1 MMARLSVGSTL
12 PSELDLSL
20 RPSALRY
27 HMSAHVRERR
37 IVLLAVASLV
47 LLPRITAH
55 AQSPLPASGA
65 SVIVID
71 SAEIAASGARNLSE
85 LLMARVPG
93 LSVRH
98 RGGMEAEGA
107 DISARGMTGA
117 RIFEPMLVIDGVF
130 ADGEQAMPVPATP
143 ATISRLDDL
152 TLDDVQRIEVLR
164 GPAASARY
172 GYGGAAGVIA
182 VTTRRGST
190 GAPALDVTARAG
202 LTDVNADFP
211 ANYQLTAGTPGQWC
225 NPHLYSATGTTC
237 TPTTLYSWSPLGQ
250 ASPFRVGRATSAR
263 AALSGTTFGARTL
276 AAVTAEHGDGV
287 TGDEWQSR
295 LGFHASVERELP
307 GQITVGAQGSYLE
320 RNAGV
325 PTRGATGTMDNVVY
339 RGLMGS
345 AYDDSVSGY
354 ALPFS
359 PPTSYSLPEPSLVR
373 VTSAL
378 RIGWRPLSWLTV
390 DALGGQDRDR
400 SNALRTERYTYAGG
414 TTDAAVA
421 NTTRWTSGTMHLGVD
436 ASSTLGTSVN
446 LSTYLAYDDVRAR
459 DIRFDSSST
468 VSSWGGM
475 GYMTTWQWRML
486 RDQEATLRQ
495 HVGWNDALDVNAV
508 TRWSVSRGVS
518 APLGAESSRSVDAAL
533 RLPAVRDGLDLRL
546 RAAAGRAPLVPA
558 GTIALFPAPQSSGGY
573 GYGFGGSV
581 EAPLRSRRSEVELGL
596 DASFGRRAQ
605 LQLTWFDAR
614 STDVPIS
621 PAPVPGG
628 YSISRFGGISD
639 RGVEALASAQLV
651 EGPSVRWRA
660 TVTAT
665 TLRSRVTSTTSP
677 STPNDPYQ
685 EGYPPQGVFQR
696 DYTWSDANAD
706 GYIGPDEISGG
717 FTWSYVGPSVPTI
730 QVGVRNSLTLPGAL
744 TLSALL
750 DYRGGQYRDD
760 QTERLRCQ
768 RQTCLGL
775 NDLTLSLEEQARW
788 VAVSRGI
795 TIASAEPASFLRLR
809 EVVLEWAPTAPSRIA
824 GARRF
829 SVRLVG
835 QNLATWTRYPGIDPE
850 VGTPS
855 STGTNG
861 MTDLFQGPLP
871 RRVSVEL
878 RVGAGGFAP

>member
-1 MMARLSVGSTL
+1 MPVL
-12 PSELDLSL
+12 L
-20 RPSALRY
+20 RE
-27 HMSAHVRERR
+27 HR
-37 IVLLAVASLV
+37 IVLLAVASV
-47 LLPRITAH
+47 ILLPRITAH
-55 AQSPLPASGA
+55 AQSPTPPSGA

-107 DISARGMTGA
+107 DLSARGMTSA

-130 ADGEQAMPVPATP
+130 ADGEQAMPVPGAP

-152 TLDDVQRIEVLR
+152 TPDDIQRIEVLR

-172 GYGGAAGVIA
+172 GYGGGAGVIA
-182 VTTRRGST
+182 VTTRRGSAGVT
-190 GAPALDVTARAG
+190 ALDVTARAG
-202 LTDVNADFP
+202 ITDVNTEFP
-211 ANYQLTAGTPGQWC
+211 ANYELTSGTPGQWC

-263 AALSGTTFGARTL
+263 VGLSGTTLGARTL

-295 LGFHASVERELP
+295 VGIRASVERELP
-307 GQITVGAQGSYLE
+307 GRITIGAQGSYLE

-354 ALPFS
+354 RLPYL

-378 RIGWRPLSWLTV
+378 RVEWRPLSWLSV

-400 SNALRTERYTYAGG
+400 SNALRTERFAYAGG
-414 TTDAAVA
+414 TTDAAGA

-436 ASSTLGTSVN
+436 ARSAVGTSVN
-446 LSTYLAYDDVRAR
+446 LATYLAYDDVRAR

-495 HVGWNDALDVNAV
+495 HVGWSDALDVTAL
-508 TRWSVSRGVS
+508 TRWPVSRGVS

-533 RLPAVRDGLDLRL
+533 RLPAVREGLDLRL
-546 RAAAGRAPLVPA
+546 RAAAGRVPLVPA
-558 GTIALFPAPQSSGGY
+558 GTVALQPTSQSSGGY
-573 GYGFGGSV
+573 GYGYGGSV

-596 DASFGRRAQ
+596 DASIGRRAQ

-614 STDVPIS
+614 SSVVPIS

-651 EGPSVRWRA
+651 DGPRVRWRA

-665 TLRSRVTSTTSP
+665 SLRSRVTSTTSRGL
-677 STPNDPYQ
+677 PNDPYQ
-685 EGYPPQGVFQR
+685 EGYPAQGIWQR
-696 DYTWSDANAD
+696 DYTWSDIDGD
-706 GYIGPDEISGG
+706 GYIAPAEVSGG
-717 FTWSYVGPSVPTI
+717 FTWSYVGPSAPTI
-730 QVGVRNSLTLPGAL
+730 ELGVRNSLTLPGAL

-768 RQTCLGL
+768 QRTCLGL
-775 NDLTLSLEEQARW
+775 NDLSLSLEEQAKW
-788 VAVSRGI
+788 VALWRGI
-795 TIASAEPASFLRLR
+795 SMSAAEPASFLRLR
-809 EVVLEWAPTAPSRIA
+809 EVVLEWAPTALSHIA
-824 GARRF
+824 GARRL

-850 VGTPS
+850 VGTANP
-855 STGTNG
+855 TGANG
-861 MTDLFQGPLP
+861 VTDLFQGPLP
-871 RRVSVEL
+871 RRLSVEL